1 MNQWLKLALSNLAIA
16 VVAIAGVITMPAAPA
31 VANEEA
37 ATTIL
42 HGARNSTL
50 WVGADAAGTLHWSE
64 NQGSSWTS
72 SGFGLTKS
80 GVTSV
85 VWTGSQFLAT
95 SYFEGARS
103 SDGKTWTRFMLPL
116 GSTFDPGN
124 LISDAEFFRSAS
136 MTVAEI
142 QAFLEQRNPN
152 CRDGFVCMKDFTET
166 TFSRDQTVLCRA
178 YEGAANETA
187 AQIVHKVSAACG
199 VSVEALLVLI
209 QKEQSLVTLAAPS
222 AIRFERATGYA
233 CPDTAPCD
241 SQFFGFYNQ
250 VYNAAKQFKRY
261 SNPPGTSR
269 FFTWFPVGQSAQVR
283 LHPNAA
289 CGARPVTMKNQA
301 TAGLHYY
308 TPYTPNDIA
317 LVNLA
322 SVGDSCSAYG
332 NRNFWRV
339 YNYWFNPNKDFRTM
353 ATTRDGVTMVVDR
366 DGTIATSSNLTSWQ
380 RIAVAPGASGG
391 NGVSEF
397 GQTSNGH
404 YAILMANG
412 TAFESQD
419 GISWNP
425 LTVQATEVNQD
436 IVTRHTVKRGDT
448 VWTIARANAVSV
460 SAVVAENSLTRG
472 GALIRV
478 GQVLT
483 ITKKG
488 VVRTVNSP
496 VILDPSIV
504 IAAGNS
510 RDAENLNPPSENSQT
525 PAEGESSNTET
536 PSESEGSTETS
547 TETPPQSA
555 EGSSSAPLPALEPI
569 VSQTQTS
576 DVFYAVARGDTL
588 IRIAF
593 RNGTTVSKIVADN
606 AIRNRNRINVGQR
619 LKVGV
624 SQTTMTYHRGQE
636 GDTLTR
642 ISERRSVPLDR
653 LLSLNSGRT
662 ATGAIPVGELVRLS

>member
-1 MNQWLKLALSNLAIA
+1 
-16 VVAIAGVITMPAAPA
+16 
-31 VANEEA
+31 
-37 ATTIL
+37 
-42 HGARNSTL
+42 
-50 WVGADAAGTLHWSE
+50 
-64 NQGSSWTS
+64 
-72 SGFGLTKS
+72 
-80 GVTSV
+80 
-85 VWTGSQFLAT
+85 
-95 SYFEGARS
+95 
-103 SDGKTWTRFMLPL
+103 
-116 GSTFDPGN
+116 
-124 LISDAEFFRSAS
+124 
-136 MTVAEI
+136 
-142 QAFLEQRNPN
+142 
-152 CRDGFVCMKDFTET
+152 
-166 TFSRDQTVLCRA
+166 
-178 YEGAANETA
+178 
-187 AQIVHKVSAACG
+187 
-199 VSVEALLVLI
+199 
-209 QKEQSLVTLAAPS
+209 
-222 AIRFERATGYA
+222 
-233 CPDTAPCD
+233 
-241 SQFFGFYNQ
+241 
-250 VYNAAKQFKRY
+250 
-261 SNPPGTSR
+261 
-269 FFTWFPVGQSAQVR
+269 
-283 LHPNAA
+283 
-289 CGARPVTMKNQA
+289 
-301 TAGLHYY
+301 
-308 TPYTPNDIA
+308 
-317 LVNLA
+317 
-322 SVGDSCSAYG
+322 
-332 NRNFWRV
+332 
-339 YNYWFNPNKDFRTM
+339 
-353 ATTRDGVTMVVDR
+353 
-366 DGTIATSSNLTSWQ
+366 
-380 RIAVAPGASGG
+380 
-391 NGVSEF
+391 
-397 GQTSNGH
+397 
-404 YAILMANG
+404 
-412 TAFESQD
+412 
-419 GISWNP
+419 
-425 LTVQATEVNQD
+425 
-436 IVTRHTVKRGDT
+436 
-448 VWTIARANAVSV
+448 VSV

-624 SQTTMTYHRGQE
+624 SETTMTYHRGQE

>member
-1 MNQWLKLALSNLAIA
+1 LKLALSSLAIA
-16 VVAIAGVITMPAAPA
+16 IVAIAGVITMPAAPA

-37 ATTIL
+37 TTTIV
-42 HGARNSTL
+42 HGARNNTL
-50 WVGADAAGTLHWSE
+50 WVGADATGTLHWSE
-64 NQGSSWTS
+64 DEGSLWTS

-136 MTVAEI
+136 MTVEEI

-166 TFSRDQTVLCRA
+166 TFSRDQTVLCNA
-178 YEGAANETA
+178 YEGAENETA

-209 QKEQSLVTLAAPS
+209 QKEQSLVTLSAPS

-269 FFTWFPVGQSAQVR
+269 FFTWFPVGQSTQVR

-289 CGARPVTMKNQA
+289 CGTRTVTMKNQA

-380 RIAVAPGASGG
+380 RIAVAPGASGS
-391 NGVSEF
+391 NGVAEF
-397 GQTSNGH
+397 GQTSGGN
-404 YAILMANG
+404 YAILMADG
-412 TAFESQD
+412 TAFESSD
-419 GISWNP
+419 GIAWNP

-448 VWTIARANAVSV
+448 VWAISRANGVSV
-460 SAVVAENSLTRG
+460 SAVVAENSLARG

-510 RDAENLNPPSENSQT
+510 RDAENVNPPSEDSQT
-525 PAEGESSNTET
+525 PAEGESSDAET
-536 PSESEGSTETS
+536 PSESEDSSDTPS
-547 TETPPQSA
+547 ETPPQSS
-555 EGSSSAPLPALEPI
+555 EEVTSAPLPALEPI

-576 DVFYAVARGDTL
+576 DVFYTVARGDTL

-606 AIRNRNRINVGQR
+606 AIRNRNVIRVGQR

-624 SQTTMTYHRGQE
+624 SETTMTYHRSQE

-642 ISERRSVPLDR
+642 ISERRSVPLER
-653 LLSLNSGRT
+653 LLSLNSSQT
-662 ATGAIPVGELVRLS
+662 ATGAIPVGELIRLS